1 MASFDDIYK
10 QTITLFN
17 RAKVP
22 DSDDSMWIPTVIE
35 GVHLVTTSS
44 SAWNTRG
51 ERETDDIRLHI
62 RYSPSQ
68 KGILIPCKG
77 ADGGIVQKKWYEPK
91 AWRKLA
97 ELIDS
102 TAVAG
107 FATAGVAAAGETD
120 VVHGNLITFAFGDT
134 EAFDFFMEGVYEN
147 VEEPIL
153 DADYERR
160 GFYNYM
166 NANYDNVFAI
176 TSVAKYNLIPHFEIM
191 AR

>member
-17 RAKVP
+17 RVKIQ

-35 GVHLVTTSS
+35 GVHLITTSA

-51 ERETDDIRLHI
+51 ERETDDVRLHI
-62 RYSPSQ
+62 RYSST
-68 KGILIPCKG
+68 GNDVLISCKG

-97 ELIDS
+97 KLIDS

-107 FATAGVAAAGETD
+107 VEVAGETD

-134 EAFDFFMEGVYEN
+134 EAFDFFMEGAYEN
-147 VEEPIL
+147 VGEPIL
-153 DADYERR
+153 DSDYERR

>member
-17 RAKVP
+17 RAQIP

-51 ERETDDIRLHI
+51 ERETDDIQLHI
-62 RYSPSQ
+62 RYNQ
-68 KGILIPCKG
+68 VGNDVLISCKG
-77 ADGGIVQKKWYEPK
+77 SEGEIVHKKWYEPK
-91 AWRKLA
+91 AWRRLENK
-97 ELIDS
+97 EGS
-102 TAVAG
+102 
-107 FATAGVAAAGETD
+107 
-120 VVHGNLITFAFGDT
+120 ITFAFGDT
-134 EAFDFFMEGVYEN
+134 EVFDFFMEGVYEN